1 MPADPGEEEGHQCPS
16 DRPRGLHCLSSI
28 TAERKLWK
36 GPRVAF
42 GGLRLVPRSHP
53 LLPAVTSS
61 PAACFQEVPR
71 REACPRW
78 QQGPAGA
85 RGLLVVHKVGAV
97 GSARAELPLLSG
109 IARELQSAELTSQTA
124 RRLETGNC
132 LVLISPTLMTSDLY

>member
-1 MPADPGEEEGHQCPS
+1 MPADPGEEEGRQCPS
-16 DRPRGLHCLSSI
+16 DRPRGLRCLSI
-28 TAERKLWK
+28 TAERKLRK

-42 GGLRLVPRSHP
+42 GGLRLIPMSHP

-61 PAACFQEVPR
+61 PAVCFQEVPR

-85 RGLLVVHKVGAV
+85 RGLLVGHKVGAV
-97 GSARAELPLLSG
+97 GSARAEPPLLSG
-109 IARELQSAELTSQTA
+109 IARELRAAELASNTA